1 MKKVLLWAILC
12 GFAIPG
18 AMAQTGFGLKAGVN
32 MAKMNIE
39 VEKGVKTPSHVSYF
53 VTAFADLPLADQ
65 FSIQPGLSLQG
76 KGAKA
81 SIKEGENEASVRTNL
96 MAIEIPVNAV
106 YYIPAGTGEVF
117 IGAGPYIGYNIS
129 GKYKETVNSKSA
141 EEKIK
146 FSGKDKDMKPLD
158 FGINAM
164 IGYKLFSGLL
174 INAGYGLGL
183 ADLNVDKEEKALSN
197 RVFSIGVGFQ
207 F

>member
-32 MAKMNIE
+32 MAKMTIE
-39 VEKGVKTPSHVSYF
+39 VEKGVKTPSHVTYF

-106 YYIPAGTGEVF
+106 Y
-117 IGAGPYIGYNIS
+117 IS
-129 GKYKETVNSKSA
+129 LLVLENYLLVLDLTLGIISVESTRKRSMVKAQKRKLNFQGRI
-141 EEKIK
+141 KI
-146 FSGKDKDMKPLD
+146 
-158 FGINAM
+158 
-164 IGYKLFSGLL
+164 
-174 INAGYGLGL
+174 
-183 ADLNVDKEEKALSN
+183 
-197 RVFSIGVGFQ
+197 
-207 F
+207 